1 MKFPELEINNFLAI
15 TNAKVNL
22 ADRGLVLIQGDNQ
35 ADSSADSNGVGKS
48 SIVEAL
54 EWCWFGETARGL
66 AGDGVINNVA
76 KKDCFVKSVAVD
88 GHITYTATR
97 HRKHK
102 TGKNTFTLKSFD
114 GVKETDLTKG
124 TEKLTEEV
132 ARGIIG
138 CSLDV
143 FSAAIYAAQE
153 KMPDLP
159 AMTDKNLKLIIE
171 EASGAS
177 LLEGAHKKA
186 REGLAAAQQALQVA
200 QAAVQKAVDH
210 KDFLTGQKTF
220 AQGQVVH
227 WNNDRATREEQAR
240 NAVAA
245 VLPHIRVN
253 KETLEKLDEAKLRAG
268 IADCDSKIGLVA
280 AEQTGLQALERTLA
294 NAKAQLAAF
303 EGEIEMFGRWHGEA
317 VDAAKKIEH
326 QVGCPC
332 SACGR
337 PLTEAELGTAKMKAE
352 ELIESRAKAQDEA
365 IKKFK
370 EQEKLVADAQ
380 RARDEF
386 AATMTDITAVAAQR
400 SVFEREL
407 ATFTDLSSKQQQ
419 LVNTA
424 KGWRDRLVEIQAEEN
439 PHEATIKRLEGEI
452 AAVDTQ
458 IADLRKKVTEAEEE
472 VALETAAVQ
481 VYGPAGARAQILD
494 DVTPFLNAQTAKY
507 LAILSDGNIE
517 AIWTTLTPDSKGN
530 LKEKFTIDVNNAL
543 GGDNFK
549 AVSGGEK
556 RKVRIATAL
565 ALQDLVATR
574 ATKPI
579 ELWIGDEIDDA
590 LDKSGLERLM
600 QILEEKARE
609 RGSVFVI
616 SHNELRD
623 HIKQVLLVEK
633 LPTKE
638 TRITEMAA

>member
-1 MKFPELEINNFLAI
+1 MKFPELEIHNFLAI
-15 TNAKVNL
+15 TDAKINL
-22 ADRGLVLIQGDNQ
+22 SDRGLVLLQGSNH

-48 SIVEAL
+48 SIPEAL

-97 HRKHK
+97 YRKHR

-114 GVKETDLTKG
+114 GFKETDLTKG

-138 CSLDV
+138 CSLEV
-143 FSAAIYAAQE
+143 FAASIYAAQE

-159 AMTDKNLKLIIE
+159 AMTDKNLKVIIE

-177 LLEGAHKKA
+177 LLENVYRHAAKALNDAEKELVTRKATASASQSQLDFIRSQLVNATAQLSSWDTNRGVREADIRASVTPLLPVIKKLKEDVDA
-186 REGLAAAQQALQVA
+186 IDKAA
-200 QAAVQKAVDH
+200 
-210 KDFLTGQKTF
+210 
-220 AQGQVVH
+220 
-227 WNNDRATREEQAR
+227 
-240 NAVAA
+240 
-245 VLPHIRVN
+245 I
-253 KETLEKLDEAKLRAG
+253 EAK

-280 AEQTGLQALERTLA
+280 EEQKGLTALDKTLA
-294 NAKAQLAAF
+294 DAKVYLGMYQNEVAMHSNALTRASAALA
-303 EGEIEMFGRWHGEA
+303 G
-317 VDAAKKIEH
+317 VEH

-332 SACGR
+332 TSCGR
-337 PLTEAELGTAKMKAE
+337 PLTDKELAAAKASKQADVDGHKKAVAEAEEKVRLQ
-352 ELIESRAKAQDEA
+352 ESAVD
-365 IKKFK
+365 
-370 EQEKLVADAQ
+370 DAQ
-380 RARDEF
+380 RARNEF
-386 AATMTDITAVAAQR
+386 AATMTDITAVATQR
-400 SVFEREL
+400 AVYDKHL
-407 ATFTDLSSKQQQ
+407 ASYYDLVRQQTSIVNQAKNLRDQ
-419 LVNTA
+419 LIAV
-424 KGWRDRLVEIQAEEN
+424 QAEAN
-439 PHEATIKRLEGEI
+439 PHQKTIDTLTKQAETVEKALTEAL
-452 AAVDTQ
+452 A
-458 IADLRKKVTEAEEE
+458 KVTEQEEE
-472 VALETAAVQ
+472 VALEAEV
-481 VYGPAGARAQILD
+481 VKIYGPAGVRATILD
-494 DVTPFLNAQTAKY
+494 DVTPFLNSQTAKY
-507 LAILSDGNIE
+507 LTILSDGNIE
-517 AIWTTLTPDSKGN
+517 ATWTTLTPDAKGN
-530 LKEKFTIDVNNAL
+530 LKEKFTIDVNNTL

-549 AVSGGEK
+549 AISGGEK

-623 HIKQVLLVEK
+623 HIKQVMLIEK
-633 LPTKE
+633 LANKTTK
-638 TRITEMAA
+638 ITEMAA